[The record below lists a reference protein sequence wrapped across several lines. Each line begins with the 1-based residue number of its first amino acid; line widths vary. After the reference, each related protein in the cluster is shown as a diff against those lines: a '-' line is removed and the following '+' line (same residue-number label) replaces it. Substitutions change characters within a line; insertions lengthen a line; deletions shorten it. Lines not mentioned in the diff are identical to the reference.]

1 MKKRSINIFS
11 IYAKIIML
19 IIGCVLLFLLLNI
32 VYIIPQS
39 RSAIQNVTENNMQ
52 DIVTL
57 SSQLVDELVEEN
69 GEENTDY
76 EILKTRLDGKGL
88 NGISSS
94 YVYVVDGEGTFLYHK
109 KEDKLGTTVFNDNV
123 AAILKAIPT
132 GNYEENGVFH
142 YVDENG
148 VTKYGSYQVISS
160 TKWVAVIVANE
171 TEIMAEINNVRNAS
185 LMLSILLGFVLLGF
199 SILAKLH
206 KEWRP

>member
-1 MKKRSINIFS
+1 MKKKSINIFS

-39 RSAIQNVTENNMQ
+39 RSAIQKVTENNMQ

-88 NGISSS
+88 NGIS
-94 YVYVVDGEGTFLYHK
+94 Y
-109 KEDKLGTTVFNDNV
+109 
-123 AAILKAIPT
+123 II
-132 GNYEENGVFH
+132 
-142 YVDENG
+142 
-148 VTKYGSYQVISS
+148 
-160 TKWVAVIVANE
+160 
-171 TEIMAEINNVRNAS
+171 
-185 LMLSILLGFVLLGF
+185 
-199 SILAKLH
+199 
-206 KEWRP
+206 